1 MGRKAQGAR
10 AWHDKKIDKWHIR
23 DGNKKISLGF
33 GKEEPGSE
41 ARAWREVDKY
51 VSEKEAGSRLQLRRQ
66 STSDISVADIVTFYV
81 ERRIEKF
88 VPSADY
94 PTPIARPEDVI
105 ARLTAILDFFQDL
118 PLDDI
123 SRIKCEDFGVY
134 VHNRE
139 IEREK
144 ALYEFRMGR
153 YLEKLE
159 AYEKKVSAREKF
171 VADLAARGWNRVL
184 KPLRT
189 LRPEPLKPFNP
200 SLVEYRP
207 SASRRYLED
216 LSAAIT
222 FSVKYE
228 LIKHKVHIFMPPK
241 YDPRSAIFSFTEM
254 KKLLRAAYSFVGMG
268 WVNGKPVKG
277 LHTRRHLYRFIL
289 LAISTGSRKDKV
301 ERVGYEDV
309 GDRPWVELWQERVT
323 REHRVTGE
331 EYQALEW
338 RGRYHRLGDDE
349 VRYKTKRAPDFPI
362 TAIAANRL
370 ARWQRQGI
378 QYPCAYPYRRTGKE
392 EPGDV
397 SDGMRALFDEVLGVD
412 NEFSIHIF
420 RHTAA
425 TWMCSQADFPLP
437 SIAAYL
443 GMSTETLVKTY
454 AKHREQDLQKIAE
467 GMSDSSRADHKRQL
481 RGTNPK
487 QVKNARQKST
497 VIDRM
502 ETNGTEQESTGMVKN
517 VVKTSKDAA

>member
-1 MGRKAQGAR
+1 MGRKSDGIR
-10 AWHDKKIDKWHIR
+10 PWYDKKADRWYIR
-23 DGNKKISLGF
+23 DPDGNKKINLFF
-33 GKEEPGSE
+33 GDE
-41 ARAWREVDKY
+41 AAKSAAWAEVHKY
-51 VSEKEAGSRLQLRRQ
+51 EAQKEAGGRLKVRRQ
-66 STSDISVADIVTFYV
+66 ATSDITVADIVTFYV

-88 VPSADY
+88 KPSADY

-139 IEREK
+139 IQREK
-144 ALYEFRMGR
+144 ALHEFRMGR
-153 YLEKLE
+153 YQEKLE
-159 AYEKKVSAREKF
+159 AYEKKVAAREKF
-171 VADLAARGWNRVL
+171 ISNLAARCWNRVL
-184 KPLRT
+184 QPLRT
-189 LRPEPLKPFNP
+189 KPPEPLEPFNP
-200 SLVEYRP
+200 ALVEYRP

-241 YDPRSAIFSFTEM
+241 YHPRSAIFSFGEM

-268 WVNGKPVKG
+268 WIDGKPVKG

-309 GDRPWVELWQERVT
+309 GDRPWVELWQEKVIRV
-323 REHRVTGE
+323 HRVTGE

-349 VRYKTKRAPDFPI
+349 VRYKTKKAPDFPI

-378 QYPCAYPYRRTGKE
+378 QYPCAYPYSRTGKE

-454 AKHREQDLQKIAE
+454 AKHREQDLEKIAQ
-467 GMSDSSRADHKRQL
+467 GMSDPARADHKRQL

-502 ETNGTEQESTGMVKN
+502 GVNGNEQESTGGQKN
-517 VVKTSKDAA
+517 ALKSVADVA